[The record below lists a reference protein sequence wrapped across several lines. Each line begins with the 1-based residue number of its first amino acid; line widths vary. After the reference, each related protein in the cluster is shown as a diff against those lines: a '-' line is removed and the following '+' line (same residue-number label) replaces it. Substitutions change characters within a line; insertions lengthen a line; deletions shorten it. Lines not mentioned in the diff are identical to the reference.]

1 MRRLARII
9 ISLIMALAVTG
20 AAAQTFR
27 GETKYDGKHN
37 NEASGYLQA
46 GDNIITGFFAAFNAH
61 YKYHF
66 DKKWSVEGATGYQ
79 TGKQQL
85 SLYAKGA
92 YHFSVGYSDFY
103 ISPKLMYNKY
113 CDYRTNE
120 YAANLSA
127 TWETPYFDLTVGE
140 SLITYSLLGCS
151 YTEPLTLTF
160 GTGVNIRPRWNSW
173 NIGLFFRNYD
183 EFYYENWNINWG
195 LRFYAGLKKNY
206 NLFGELNI
214 RPAGSM
220 SQLASKY
227 ESTLRIGVR
236 KRW

>member
-1 MRRLARII
+1 MRDKVTII
-9 ISLIMALAVTG
+9 ISLVLAMTVTG
-20 AAAQTFR
+20 VAAQTFR
-27 GETKYDGKHN
+27 GESNFDGKHH
-37 NEASGYLQA
+37 NEASGFLQA
-46 GDNIITGFFAAFNAH
+46 GDNIITGFFAAFNAN

-66 DKKWSVEGATGYQ
+66 DKRWSVEGAAGYQ
-79 TGKQQL
+79 TGKQQV
-85 SLYAKGA
+85 SVYAKGA
-92 YHFSVGYSDFY
+92 YHFSLGYSDFY
-103 ISPKLMYNKY
+103 ISPKLMYNRY

-140 SLITYSLLGCS
+140 SLITYSMLGSS

-173 NIGLFFRNYD
+173 NIGVFFRNYD

-195 LRFYAGLKKNY
+195 FRFYAGLKKDF

-227 ESTLRIGVR
+227 ETTLRIGVR
-236 KRW
+236 KKW

>member
-1 MRRLARII
+1 MTAKARLL
-9 ISLIMALAVTG
+9 ISLALVLTTIST
-20 AAAQTFR
+20 AAQTFR
-27 GETKYDGKHN
+27 GESKFDGTRH

-66 DKKWSVEGATGYQ
+66 DNKWSVEGATGYQ

-85 SLYAKGA
+85 SVYAKGA
-92 YHFSVGYSDFY
+92 YHFSVGYHDFY
-103 ISPKLMYNKY
+103 VSPKVMYNRY
-113 CDYRTNE
+113 FEYRTNE
-120 YAANLSA
+120 LAANLSA

-140 SLITYSLLGCS
+140 SVINYGLLGSS

-173 NIGLFFRNYD
+173 NIGIFFRNYD

-195 LRFYAGLKKNY
+195 LRFYAGIKKN
-206 NLFGELNI
+206 NNIFGELNV

-227 ESTLRIGVR
+227 ETTIKIGFR
-236 KRW
+236 KIW